1 MQEILEDAIPKAK
14 VAASRHIST
23 KRKTRKSATI
33 MAFVRKNGK
42 HSTKM
47 CPKECWNEG
56 FLNEFVKAVRHSQDL
71 LNEARLKLNKEFRKA
86 IIERLEF
93 LINTVE
99 GQLGLSP

>member
-1 MQEILEDAIPKAK
+1 
-14 VAASRHIST
+14 
-23 KRKTRKSATI
+23 